1 MCTIKKNVELSLTV
15 EDLIQGIEQMTESNE
30 LSGNDRARV
39 MMALMPTR
47 EHIIE
52 LLSLEHENIERTGA
66 SYTRAYW
73 SNEQLS
79 KILNTLF
86 NPRHILSR
94 GQMVAE
100 ISELI
105 IQG

>member
-30 LSGNDRARV
+30 LSGNDRAR
-39 MMALMPTR
+39 MLAALVPAR
-47 EHIIE
+47 EQIIE
-52 LLSLEHENIERTGA
+52 LLSLEHENKERAGA

-73 SNEQLS
+73 SNEQLFQ
-79 KILNTLF
+79 ILNTLF
-86 NPRHILSR
+86 NSRHILSR

-105 IQG
+105 IQS

>member
-1 MCTIKKNVELSLTV
+1 MCTIKKNVEINLTV
-15 EDLIQGIEQMTESNE
+15 EELIQAVNQMQEDGE
-30 LSGNDRARV
+30 LSDKDRARV

>member
-30 LSGNDRARV
+30 LSGNDRARLLAV
-39 MMALMPTR
+39 LVPTR
-47 EHIIE
+47 EQIME
-52 LLSLEHENIERTGA
+52 LLNLEHENKERASA

-73 SNEQLS
+73 SNEQLIQ
-79 KILNTLF
+79 ILNILF
-86 NPRHILSR
+86 NLRHILSR

-100 ISELI
+100 ISEII
-105 IQG
+105 IQS